1 MVTTVVL
8 CYIANRERRATSL
21 QWRASHRIPI
31 PYSSNARTQ
40 PRICLLSGG
49 SSAPPIQPLPLPAL
63 SFSAPI
69 TSTAFI
75 DYKFPAINLL
85 LPRICLLSGG
95 SSAPPIQPLQLPA
108 LSLSGPITSSTASIN
123 YKSPAINLLFR
134 RPSYNYCCSGGHR
147 TTTLLRQ
154 PSHNYC
160 YSGGHRTT
168 VASAAIEPASSS
180 LSISDSHSK
189 FATSSLNATVTT
201 FRSCLGG
208 RYSFLGRFELVKPP
222 TDISQIPVGGQSK
235 IASHKKL

>member
-1 MVTTVVL
+1 MFYRALVQLVTTVVL

-63 SFSAPI
+63 SFSGPI

-108 LSLSGPITSSTASIN
+108 LSLSGPITSSTPSIN

-134 RPSYNYCCSGGHR
+134 RPSYNYCCSGGHC
-147 TTTLLRQ
+147 TTTAAPAVIAQLLLLRQ

-160 YSGGHRTT
+160 CSGGHRTT
-168 VASAAIEPASSS
+168 VASAAIAPASSS
-180 LSISDSHSK
+180 SSISDN
-189 FATSSLNATVTT
+189 FQSL
-201 FRSCLGG
+201 
-208 RYSFLGRFELVKPP
+208 PP
-222 TDISQIPVGGQSK
+222 VP
-235 IASHKKL
+235 